1 MKKYFGQMLFLAA
14 AAAVLLLAS
23 CQRDELQGGSISGE
37 EVSVSIS
44 ATMPIDGGAVVKSND
59 EPGNASYVNRCI
71 MGVYLNDDGMSQ
83 PEPMGDK
90 VVVRVDGTTHKAE
103 FGDLQLVSGHKYL
116 LVFWADNATEDSDNG
131 FEDNHYNTADF
142 PEVTFKEG
150 DTYQSNDDTR
160 DAFFASYQLEVNGPS
175 SHDIELHR
183 PFGQLNITTNDYR
196 TVAEDFASLL
206 PTQVKIDFS
215 GIDIPTGIDLL
226 TGELTEDKESSL
238 VSGPV
243 KIASVT
249 LPIAADGCR
258 QLSFDYIFAPYEEE
272 GKEQQLVLNDFTM
285 HFMNDEGQKT
295 PSEYIF
301 QNIPVRRNY
310 RTNVSGN
317 LLTDR
322 TGIDVEVVPDFN
334 EPDMDK
340 DAELMKLLAA
350 IENGG
355 EYTLQD
361 DIEITEPLVID
372 GESKTVTVKLNGF
385 DIINTTSVP
394 DTDPRYGNTTVFQV
408 SGSSV
413 LNIEGEGNVHA
424 ISSEPNQDGY
434 RMAVYALGNAKVN
447 INGGNFFN
455 DQDFNNHGAQ
465 LDLIYADQNAVIN
478 IYGGRFESGSS
489 NSSGYW
495 VLNLKD
501 GSKAA
506 INVYGGTFV
515 NFDPSSSMTENPVK
529 NFVADGCSTVKVSD
543 EPDPN
548 GTYVVVKDGEHLN
561 VPVEAGTPETF
572 VQALASAAVAEI
584 SVEAD
589 MNLSTVTTEE
599 LTFTQ
604 HKTIDIASGTTI
616 KLGDQNHF
624 TAENGLTLTGGGIID
639 NSTDTPNETNPGYQK
654 SLIHITGGDL
664 IIDGITLV
672 NDPDHHWHGTQYN
685 SAAIA
690 YWNDANVT
698 ITNAHIK
705 SGEFTVCGMGRGV
718 ASGEITISDSYFE
731 STSTNK
737 NNGKHYAYAMRLFGS
752 KIRLDNC
759 EVKGVQGGVSIEG
772 CKDAEIISGK
782 YYTVNT
788 PGNID
793 GYYPL
798 YVTNDAVV
806 VVSGGKFSAANN
818 RSGGLDIGGT
828 SAVVSD
834 DNDVNLPYGCVILK
848 GGKFSGKAYN
858 DVTREVYQPAEGYV
872 YKETGDDEYPWEV
885 VTE

>member
-1 MKKYFGQMLFLAA
+1 MKTNFWGITIAA
-14 AAAVLLLAS
+14 ATLLLLTS
-23 CQRDELQGGSISGE
+23 CQREELQGGSISGE
-37 EVSVSIS
+37 EVTVSIS
-44 ATMPIDGGAVVKSND
+44 AVMPDGGSAVVKSNT
-59 EPGNASYVNRCI
+59 EPGDGSLANRCI
-71 MGVYLNDDGMSQ
+71 MQIYYLPDESGSADPIPYGDRVTVAVSGM
-83 PEPMGDK
+83 
-90 VVVRVDGTTHKAE
+90 KAL
-103 FGDLQLVSGHKYL
+103 FPDQRLVSGHDYRF
-116 LVFWADNATEDSDNG
+116 VFWADHVTANSSAEALAQDLHYDTE
-131 FEDNHYNTADF
+131 EF
-142 PEVTFKEG
+142 PIVSFKEEDG
-150 DTYQSNDDTR
+150 TLSYSSNDDTR
-160 DAFFASYQLEVNGPS
+160 DAFFAAEVRNISGPS
-175 SHDIELHR
+175 SLSFDLKR
-183 PFGQLNITTNDYR
+183 PFGQLNIITTDWGDVVDQLR
-196 TVAEDFASLL
+196 PSKLKLDFKSL
-206 PTQVKIDFS
+206 PNSID
-215 GIDIPTGIDLL
+215 
-226 TGELTEDKESSL
+226 L
-238 VSGPV
+238 VSGKVNGSEDIVSEVAVSLVPENGDS
-243 KIASVT
+243 K
-249 LPIAADGCR
+249 
-258 QLSFDYIFAPYEEE
+258 QLSFDYIFA
-272 GKEQQLVLNDFTM
+272 KDVEQTVLADFTM
-285 HFMNDEGQKT
+285 DFLLDDGITEVT
-295 PSEYIF
+295 EAYTF
-301 QNIPVRRNY
+301 TNIPVQRNY
-310 RTNVSGN
+310 QTNVSGN

-350 IENGG
+350 IENGE

-447 INGGNFFN
+447 IYGGNFFN
-455 DQDFNNHGAQ
+455 DQNFNNHVAQ

-501 GSKAA
+501 GSNAA

-529 NFVADGCSTVKVSD
+529 NFVAEGYSTVKVSD

-548 GTYVVVKDGEHLN
+548 GTYVVVKDGEQLN

-584 SVEAD
+584 SVETD

-698 ITNAHIK
+698 ITNAHIE

-737 NNGKHYAYAMRLFGS
+737 NNGKHWAYAMRLFGS
-752 KIRLDNC
+752 KIRLESC
-759 EVKGVQGGVSIEG
+759 EVKGTQGGVSIEG
-772 CKDAEIISGK
+772 CQDAVISSGK

-788 PGNID
+788 D
-793 GYYPL
+793 GHVDAYYPV
-798 YVTNDAVV
+798 YVTNGAVV
-806 VVSGGKFSAANN
+806 TITGGEFYSPND
-818 RSGGLDIGGT
+818 RSEGLEIGGT
-828 SAVVSD
+828 STVVSG
-834 DNDVNLPYGCVILK
+834 DNDTGLPSGSVILK

-858 DVTREVYQPAEGYV
+858 HTTKAVYEPAEGFG
-872 YKETGDDEYPWEV
+872 YKEITGDETFKYEV
-885 VTE
+885 VPE

>member
-1 MKKYFGQMLFLAA
+1 MKNLLLTI
-14 AAAVLLLAS
+14 AAVALLLLTS

-44 ATMPIDGGAVVKSND
+44 AVMPDGGSAVVKSD
-59 EPGNASYVNRCI
+59 TEPGDGSLANRCI
-71 MGVYLNDDGMSQ
+71 MQIYYLPDGESGSAD
-83 PEPMGDK
+83 PIPYGD
-90 VVVRVDGTTHKAE
+90 RVTVAVSGMKAV
-103 FGDLQLVSGHKYL
+103 FPDQRLVSGHDYRF
-116 LVFWADNATEDSDNG
+116 VFWADHVTDNSSAEALAQDLHYDTE
-131 FEDNHYNTADF
+131 EF
-142 PEVTFKEG
+142 PIVSFKEEEDG
-150 DTYQSNDDTR
+150 TLSYSSNDDTR
-160 DAFFASYQLEVNGPS
+160 DAFFAAEVRNISGS
-175 SHDIELHR
+175 SSLSFDLKR
-183 PFGQLNITTNDYR
+183 PFGQLNIITTDWGAIPEQLRPSN
-196 TVAEDFASLL
+196 VKLEFKSL
-206 PTQVKIDFS
+206 PNSID
-215 GIDIPTGIDLL
+215 
-226 TGELTEDKESSL
+226 L
-238 VSGPV
+238 VSGEVTGSVNISSEVEPV
-243 KIASVT
+243 SRVPENGDSK
-249 LPIAADGCR
+249 
-258 QLSFDYIFAPYEEE
+258 QLSFDYIFAKD
-272 GKEQQLVLNDFTM
+272 GEQTVLADFTM
-285 HFMNDEGQKT
+285 DFLLADGTTQVTDEAYT
-295 PSEYIF
+295 F
-301 QNIPVRRNY
+301 TNIPVQRNY
-310 RTNVSGN
+310 QTNVSGN

-322 TGIDVEVVPDFN
+322 TGIDVEVVPGFN

-340 DAELMKLLAA
+340 DAELQKLLAVF
-350 IENGG
+350 ENGG
-355 EYTLQD
+355 TYTLKD
-361 DIEITEPLVID
+361 DMEITEPLVLEGKSKEVTID
-372 GESKTVTVKLNGF
+372 LNGSS
-385 DIINTTSVP
+385 IVNTTSVQDADAP
-394 DTDPRYGNTTVFQV
+394 QYGNTTVFQV
-408 SGSSV
+408 LGNST
-413 LNIEGEGNVHA
+413 LNIKGDGDVRA
-424 ISSEPNQDGY
+424 VSTEPDEDGY
-434 RMAVYALGNAKVN
+434 RMAVYALGDATVN
-447 INGGNFFN
+447 IYGGNFFN
-455 DQDFNNHGAQ
+455 DQDYNNHEAQ

-478 IYGGRFESGSS
+478 IYGGRFESGSA
-489 NSSGYW
+489 NNRGYW

-501 GSKAA
+501 ESSAA

-529 NFVADGCSTVKVSD
+529 NFVVDGYTTVKISD
-543 EPDPN
+543 NPEPN
-548 GTYVVVKDGEHLN
+548 GTYAVVKDGEQLN
-561 VPVEAGTPETF
+561 VPVEVGTPETF

-698 ITNAHIK
+698 ITNARIE
-705 SGEFTVCGMGRGV
+705 SGEFTVCGMGRTTATGT
-718 ASGEITISDSYFE
+718 ITIEDSYFE

-737 NNGKHYAYAMRLFGS
+737 DNGQHWAYAMRLFGS

-788 PGNID
+788 PGNTD

-806 VVSGGKFSAANN
+806 VVSGGEFSAANN
-818 RSGGLDIGGT
+818 WSGGLDIGGT

>member
-1 MKKYFGQMLFLAA
+1 MKAKYLAITAA
-14 AAAVLLLAS
+14 AAALLLTS

-37 EVSVSIS
+37 EVTVSIS
-44 ATMPIDGGAVVKSND
+44 AVMPDGGSAVVKSNTK
-59 EPGNASYVNRCI
+59 PGDGSLANRCI
-71 MGVYLNDDGMSQ
+71 MQIYYLPDESGSADHIPYGDRVTVAVSGM
-83 PEPMGDK
+83 
-90 VVVRVDGTTHKAE
+90 KAL
-103 FGDLQLVSGHKYL
+103 FPDQRLVSGHDYRF
-116 LVFWADNATEDSDNG
+116 VFWADHSSAEALAQDLHYDTE
-131 FEDNHYNTADF
+131 EF
-142 PEVTFKEG
+142 PIVSFKEEDG
-150 DTYQSNDDTR
+150 TLSYSSNDDTR
-160 DAFFASYQLEVNGPS
+160 DAFFAAEVRNISGPS
-175 SHDIELHR
+175 SLSFDLKR
-183 PFGQLNITTNDYR
+183 PFGQLNIITTDWGD
-196 TVAEDFASLL
+196 V
-206 PTQVKIDFS
+206 V
-215 GIDIPTGIDLL
+215 DLL
-226 TGELTEDKESSL
+226 RPSKLKLDFKSLPNSIDL
-238 VSGPV
+238 VSGKVNGSEDIVSEVAVSLVPENGDS
-243 KIASVT
+243 K
-249 LPIAADGCR
+249 
-258 QLSFDYIFAPYEEE
+258 QLSFDYIFAKD
-272 GKEQQLVLNDFTM
+272 GEQTVLADFTM
-285 HFMNDEGQKT
+285 NFLLDDGT
-295 PSEYIF
+295 DVTDPYTF
-301 QNIPVRRNY
+301 TNIPVQRNY
-310 RTNVSGN
+310 QTNVSGN

-350 IENGG
+350 IENGE

-447 INGGNFFN
+447 IYGGNFFN
-455 DQDFNNHGAQ
+455 DQNFNNHVAQ

-501 GSKAA
+501 GSNAA

-529 NFVADGCSTVKVSD
+529 NFVAEGYSTVKVSD
-543 EPDPN
+543 EPEPN
-548 GTYVVVKDGEHLN
+548 GMYVVVKDGEQLN

-599 LTFTQ
+599 LTFTR

-639 NSTDTPNETNPGYQK
+639 NSTDTPNATNPGYQK

-690 YWNDANVT
+690 YWNDADVT
-698 ITNAHIK
+698 IRNAHVT
-705 SGEFTVCGMGRGV
+705 SGEFTVCGMGRTTATGT
-718 ASGEITISDSYFE
+718 ITIEDSYFE

-737 NNGKHYAYAMRLFGS
+737 DNGQHWAYAMRLFGS

-788 PGNID
+788 PGNTD

-806 VVSGGKFSAANN
+806 VVSGGEFSAANN
-818 RSGGLDIGGT
+818 WSGGLDIGGT

-858 DVTREVYQPAEGYV
+858 DVTREVYQPADGYV

>member
-1 MKKYFGQMLFLAA
+1 MKAKYLAITAA
-14 AAAVLLLAS
+14 AAALLLSA
-23 CQRDELQGGSISGE
+23 CQRNELGGGSLSGE

-44 ATMPIDGGAVVKSND
+44 ATMPIGGSAVVKSD
-59 EPGNASYVNRCI
+59 TEPGDGSLANRCI
-71 MGVYLNDDGMSQ
+71 MQIYYLPDGESGTA
-83 PEPMGDK
+83 EPVAYGD
-90 VVVRVDGTTHKAE
+90 RVTVAVSGMKAL
-103 FGDLQLVSGHKYL
+103 FPDQRLVSGHDYRF
-116 LVFWADNATEDSDNG
+116 VFWADHSSAEALAQDLHYDTE
-131 FEDNHYNTADF
+131 EF
-142 PEVTFKEG
+142 PIVSFKEEDG
-150 DTYQSNDDTR
+150 TLSYSSNDDTR
-160 DAFFASYQLEVNGPS
+160 DAFFAAEVRNISGPS
-175 SHDIELHR
+175 SLSFDLKR
-183 PFGQLNITTNDYR
+183 PFGQLNIITTDWGDVVDQLR
-196 TVAEDFASLL
+196 PSKLKLDFKSL
-206 PTQVKIDFS
+206 PNSID
-215 GIDIPTGIDLL
+215 
-226 TGELTEDKESSL
+226 L
-238 VSGPV
+238 VSGVVNGSEDIVSEVAVSLVPENGDS
-243 KIASVT
+243 K
-249 LPIAADGCR
+249 
-258 QLSFDYIFAPYEEE
+258 QLSFDYIFAKD
-272 GKEQQLVLNDFTM
+272 GEQTVLADFTM
-285 HFMNDEGQKT
+285 DFLLDDGITEVT
-295 PSEYIF
+295 EAYTF
-301 QNIPVRRNY
+301 TNIPVQRNY
-310 RTNVSGN
+310 QTNVSGN

-350 IENGG
+350 IENGE

-394 DTDPRYGNTTVFQV
+394 DADPRYGNTTVFQV

-447 INGGNFFN
+447 IYGGNFFN
-455 DQDFNNHGAQ
+455 DQNFNNHVAQ
-465 LDLIYADQNAVIN
+465 LDLIYADQNAEIN

-501 GSKAA
+501 GSNAA

-529 NFVADGCSTVKVSD
+529 NFVADGYSTVKVSD

-548 GTYVVVKDGEHLN
+548 GTYVVVKDGEQLN

-589 MNLSTVTTEE
+589 MDLSTVTTEE

-624 TAENGLTLTGGGIID
+624 EAKAGLTLTGEGTID
-639 NSTDTPNETNPGYQK
+639 NSTETPNETNPGYQK

-664 IIDGITLV
+664 IIDGIILV

-698 ITNAHIK
+698 ITNAHIE
-705 SGEFTVCGMGRGV
+705 SGEFTVCGMGRTTATGT
-718 ASGEITISDSYFE
+718 ITIEDSYFE

-737 NNGKHYAYAMRLFGS
+737 DNGQHWAYAMRLFGS

-788 PGNID
+788 PGNTD

-806 VVSGGKFSAANN
+806 VVSGGEFSAAND

>member
-1 MKKYFGQMLFLAA
+1 MKNLLLTIAA
-14 AAAVLLLAS
+14 AALLLLTS

-44 ATMPIDGGAVVKSND
+44 AVMPDGGSTVVKSD
-59 EPGNASYVNRCI
+59 TEPGDGSLANRCI
-71 MGVYLNDDGMSQ
+71 MQIYYLPDGESGSAD
-83 PEPMGDK
+83 PIPYGD
-90 VVVRVDGTTHKAE
+90 RVTVAVSGMKAL
-103 FGDLQLVSGHKYL
+103 FPDQRLVSGHHYRF
-116 LVFWADNATEDSDNG
+116 VFWADCVTDNSSTDVLAQDLHYDTE
-131 FEDNHYNTADF
+131 EF
-142 PEVTFKEG
+142 PIVSFKEEEG
-150 DTYQSNDDTR
+150 GTLSYSSNDDTR
-160 DAFFASYQLEVNGPS
+160 DAFFAAEERNISGPS
-175 SHDIELHR
+175 SLSFDLKR
-183 PFGQLNITTNDYR
+183 PFGQLNIITTDWGAIPEQLRPSN
-196 TVAEDFASLL
+196 VKLEFKSL
-206 PTQVKIDFS
+206 PNSID
-215 GIDIPTGIDLL
+215 
-226 TGELTEDKESSL
+226 L
-238 VSGPV
+238 VSGEVTGSVNISSEVEPV
-243 KIASVT
+243 SRVPENGDSK
-249 LPIAADGCR
+249 
-258 QLSFDYIFAPYEEE
+258 QLSFDYIFAKD
-272 GKEQQLVLNDFTM
+272 GEQTVLADFTM
-285 HFMNDEGQKT
+285 DFLLDDGT
-295 PSEYIF
+295 DVTDPYTF
-301 QNIPVRRNY
+301 TNIPVQRNY
-310 RTNVSGN
+310 QTNVSGN

-424 ISSEPNQDGY
+424 ISSESNQDGY
-434 RMAVYALGNAKVN
+434 RMAVYALGKATVN
-447 INGGNFFN
+447 IYGGNFFN
-455 DQDFNNHGAQ
+455 DQDFNNHVAQ

-501 GSKAA
+501 KSDAA

-529 NFVADGCSTVKVSD
+529 NFVAKGYSTVKVSD
-543 EPDPN
+543 EPEPN
-548 GTYVVVKDGEHLN
+548 GMYVVIKDGEQLN

-584 SVEAD
+584 SVEAN

-698 ITNAHIK
+698 ITNARIK
-705 SGEFTVCGMGRGV
+705 SGEFTVCGMGRNV

-806 VVSGGKFSAANN
+806 VVSGGEFSAAND

>member
-1 MKKYFGQMLFLAA
+1 MKTNFWGITIAA
-14 AAAVLLLAS
+14 ATLLLLTS

-44 ATMPIDGGAVVKSND
+44 AVMPDGGSAVVKSNTV
-59 EPGNASYVNRCI
+59 PGNGSFANRCI
-71 MGVYLNDDGMSQ
+71 MQIYYLPDRESGSADPIPYGDRVTVAVSGM
-83 PEPMGDK
+83 
-90 VVVRVDGTTHKAE
+90 KAL
-103 FGDLQLVSGHKYL
+103 FPDQRLVSGHDYRF
-116 LVFWADNATEDSDNG
+116 VFWADHVTDNSSAEALAQDLHYDTE
-131 FEDNHYNTADF
+131 EF
-142 PEVTFKEG
+142 PIVSFKEEEDG
-150 DTYQSNDDTR
+150 TLSYSSNDDTR
-160 DAFFASYQLEVNGPS
+160 DAFFAADVRNISGPS
-175 SHDIELHR
+175 SLSFDLKR
-183 PFGQLNITTNDYR
+183 PFGQLNIITTDWGAIPDDVVEQLRPSNVR
-196 TVAEDFASLL
+196 LDFKSL
-206 PTQVKIDFS
+206 PNSID
-215 GIDIPTGIDLL
+215 
-226 TGELTEDKESSL
+226 L
-238 VSGPV
+238 VSGD
-243 KIASVT
+243 VT
-249 LPIAADGCR
+249 GDVDIISEVVEVSQVPLNGDSK
-258 QLSFDYIFAPYEEE
+258 QLSFDYIFAKD
-272 GKEQQLVLNDFTM
+272 GEQTVLADFTM
-285 HFMNDEGQKT
+285 NFLLDDGT
-295 PSEYIF
+295 DVTVTDPYTF
-301 QNIPVRRNY
+301 TNIPVQRNY
-310 RTNVSGN
+310 QTNVSGN

-434 RMAVYALGNAKVN
+434 RMAVYALGKAKVN
-447 INGGNFFN
+447 IYGGNFFN
-455 DQDFNNHGAQ
+455 DQDFNNHVAQ
-465 LDLIYADQNAVIN
+465 LDLIYADQNAEIN

-501 GSKAA
+501 GSNAA

-529 NFVADGCSTVKVSD
+529 NFVADGYSTVKVSD

-548 GTYVVVKDGEHLN
+548 GTYVVVKDGEQLN

-572 VQALASAAVAEI
+572 VQALESAAVAEI

-698 ITNAHIK
+698 ITNAHIE
-705 SGEFTVCGMGRGV
+705 SGEFTVCGMGRTTATGT
-718 ASGEITISDSYFE
+718 ITIEDSYFE

-737 NNGKHYAYAMRLFGS
+737 DNGQHWAYAMRLFGS

-788 PGNID
+788 PGNKD

-806 VVSGGKFSAANN
+806 VVSGGEFSAANDW
-818 RSGGLDIGGT
+818 SGGLDIGGT

>member
-1 MKKYFGQMLFLAA
+1 MNTKHILFAIATL
-14 AAAVLLLAS
+14 VLLFAVS

-44 ATMPIDGGAVVKSND
+44 AVMPDGGSAVVKSD
-59 EPGNASYVNRCI
+59 TEPGDGSLANRCI
-71 MGVYLNDDGMSQ
+71 MQIYYLPDGESGSAD
-83 PEPMGDK
+83 PIPYGD
-90 VVVRVDGTTHKAE
+90 RVTVAVSGMKAV
-103 FGDLQLVSGHKYL
+103 FPDQRLVSGHDYRF
-116 LVFWADNATEDSDNG
+116 VFWADHVTDNSSAEALAQDLHYDTE
-131 FEDNHYNTADF
+131 EF
-142 PEVTFKEG
+142 PIVSFKEEEG
-150 DTYQSNDDTR
+150 GTLSYSSNDDTR
-160 DAFFASYQLEVNGPS
+160 DAFFAAEVRDISGPS
-175 SHDIELHR
+175 SLSFDLKR
-183 PFGQLNITTNDYR
+183 PFGQLNIITTDWGAIPEQLRPSN
-196 TVAEDFASLL
+196 VKLEFKSL
-206 PTQVKIDFS
+206 PNSID
-215 GIDIPTGIDLL
+215 
-226 TGELTEDKESSL
+226 L
-238 VSGPV
+238 VSGDVTGSVNISSEVEPV
-243 KIASVT
+243 SRVPENGDSK
-249 LPIAADGCR
+249 
-258 QLSFDYIFAPYEEE
+258 QLSFDYIFAKD
-272 GKEQQLVLNDFTM
+272 GEQTVLADFTM
-285 HFMNDEGQKT
+285 DFLLADGTTQVTDEAYT
-295 PSEYIF
+295 F
-301 QNIPVRRNY
+301 TNIPVQRNY
-310 RTNVSGN
+310 QTNVSGN

-322 TGIDVEVVPDFN
+322 TGIDVEVVPGFN

-340 DAELMKLLAA
+340 NAELMKLLAA

-447 INGGNFFN
+447 IYGGNFFN
-455 DQDFNNHGAQ
+455 DQDFNNHVAQ

-501 GSKAA
+501 DSNAA

-529 NFVADGCSTVKVSD
+529 NFVADGYSTVKVSD

-548 GTYVVVKDGEHLN
+548 GTYVVVKDGEQLN

-589 MNLSTVTTEE
+589 MDLSTVTTEE
-599 LTFTQ
+599 LTFTR

-624 TAENGLTLTGGGIID
+624 EAKAGLTLTGEGTID
-639 NSTDTPNETNPGYQK
+639 NTTNTHDEMDPGAQK

-664 IIDGITLV
+664 VIDGVTLV
-672 NDPDHHWHGTQYN
+672 NDKNYHLHGDASKGYPYN

-698 ITNAHIK
+698 ITNAHIE

-718 ASGEITISDSYFE
+718 ASGVITITDSYFE
-731 STSTNK
+731 STSSNIH
-737 NNGKHYAYAMRLFGS
+737 NGKNWSYAMRLFGS

-759 EVKGVQGGVSIEG
+759 VVKGTQGGVSIEG
-772 CKDAEIISGK
+772 CQDAVISSGE

-788 PGNID
+788 D
-793 GYYPL
+793 GY
-798 YVTNDAVV
+798 NDAFYPVYLTNGAVV
-806 VVSGGKFSAANN
+806 TITGGEFYSPND
-818 RSGGLDIGGT
+818 RSGGLEIGGT
-828 SAVVSD
+828 STVVSG
-834 DNDVNLPYGCVILK
+834 DNDTGLPSGSVILK

-858 DVTREVYQPAEGYV
+858 HTTKAVYEPAEGYM
-872 YKETGDDEYPWEV
+872 YKKITGDENIKYEV
-885 VTE
+885 VPK

>member
-1 MKKYFGQMLFLAA
+1 MLLAGA
-14 AAAVLLLAS
+14 AILMLSAS

-37 EVSVSIS
+37 EVTVSIS
-44 ATMPIDGGAVVKSND
+44 AVMPDGGGTVVKSNT
-59 EPGNASYVNRCI
+59 EPGDGSWANRCI
-71 MGVYLNDDGMSQ
+71 MQIYYLPNGESGTAEPVAYGDRVTVAVSGM
-83 PEPMGDK
+83 
-90 VVVRVDGTTHKAE
+90 KAL
-103 FGDLQLVSGHKYL
+103 FPDQRLVSGHHYRF
-116 LVFWADNATEDSDNG
+116 VFWADCVTDNSSTDVLAQDLHYDTEK
-131 FEDNHYNTADF
+131 F
-142 PEVTFKEG
+142 PIVSFKKEEG
-150 DTYQSNDDTR
+150 GTLSYSSNDDTR
-160 DAFFASYQLEVNGPS
+160 DAFFAAEERNISGPS
-175 SHDIELHR
+175 SLSFDLKR
-183 PFGQLNITTNDYR
+183 PFGQLNIITTDWGAIPEQLRPSN
-196 TVAEDFASLL
+196 VKLEFKSL
-206 PTQVKIDFS
+206 PNSID
-215 GIDIPTGIDLL
+215 
-226 TGELTEDKESSL
+226 L
-238 VSGPV
+238 VSGEVTGSVNISSEVEPV
-243 KIASVT
+243 SRVPENGDSK
-249 LPIAADGCR
+249 
-258 QLSFDYIFAPYEEE
+258 QLSFDYIFAKD
-272 GKEQQLVLNDFTM
+272 GEQTVLADFTM
-285 HFMNDEGQKT
+285 DFLLDDGT
-295 PSEYIF
+295 DVTDPYTF
-301 QNIPVRRNY
+301 TNIPVQRNY
-310 RTNVSGN
+310 QTNVSGN

-340 DAELMKLLAA
+340 DAELMKLLAV

-408 SGSSV
+408 SGSAV

-434 RMAVYALGNAKVN
+434 RMAVYALGNATVN
-447 INGGNFFN
+447 IYGGNFFN
-455 DQDFNNHGAQ
+455 DQDFNNHVAQ
-465 LDLIYADQNAVIN
+465 LDLIYADQKAVIN
-478 IYGGRFESGSS
+478 IYGGRFESGSY

-501 GSKAA
+501 KSDAA

-529 NFVADGCSTVKVSD
+529 NFVADGYSTVKVSD

-584 SVEAD
+584 SVETD

-698 ITNAHIK
+698 ITNARIE
-705 SGEFTVCGMGRGV
+705 SGEFTVCGMGRTTATGT
-718 ASGEITISDSYFE
+718 ITIEDSYFE

-737 NNGKHYAYAMRLFGS
+737 DNGQHWAYAMRLFGS

-788 PGNID
+788 PGNTD

-806 VVSGGKFSAANN
+806 VVSGGEFSAANN
-818 RSGGLDIGGT
+818 WSGGLDIGGT

>member
-1 MKKYFGQMLFLAA
+1 MKTNFWGITIAA
-14 AAAVLLLAS
+14 ATLLLLTS

-44 ATMPIDGGAVVKSND
+44 ATMPIDGGAVVKSD
-59 EPGNASYVNRCI
+59 IVPGDGSLANRCI
-71 MGVYLNDDGMSQ
+71 MQIYYLPDGEIGSAD
-83 PEPMGDK
+83 PIPYGD
-90 VVVRVDGTTHKAE
+90 RVTVAVSGMKAL
-103 FGDLQLVSGHKYL
+103 FPDQRLVSGHDYRF
-116 LVFWADNATEDSDNG
+116 VFWADHVTDNSSAEALAQDLHYDTE
-131 FEDNHYNTADF
+131 EF
-142 PEVTFKEG
+142 PIVSFKEEEDG
-150 DTYQSNDDTR
+150 TLSYSSNDDTR
-160 DAFFASYQLEVNGPS
+160 DAFFAAEVESISGPS
-175 SHDIELHR
+175 SLSFDLKR
-183 PFGQLNITTNDYR
+183 PFGQLNIITTDWGVIPEQLRPSN
-196 TVAEDFASLL
+196 VKLEFKSL
-206 PTQVKIDFS
+206 PNSID
-215 GIDIPTGIDLL
+215 
-226 TGELTEDKESSL
+226 L
-238 VSGPV
+238 VSGD
-243 KIASVT
+243 VT
-249 LPIAADGCR
+249 GDVDIISEVVEVSQVPLNGDSK
-258 QLSFDYIFAPYEEE
+258 QLSFDYIFAKD
-272 GKEQQLVLNDFTM
+272 GEQTVLDDFTM
-285 HFMNDEGQKT
+285 DFLLDDGT
-295 PSEYIF
+295 DVTDPYTF
-301 QNIPVRRNY
+301 TNIPVQRNY
-310 RTNVSGN
+310 QTNVSGN

-455 DQDFNNHGAQ
+455 DQNFNNHVAQ

-529 NFVADGCSTVKVSD
+529 NFVAEGYSTVKVSD

-548 GTYVVVKDGEHLN
+548 GTYVVVKDGEQLN

-599 LTFTQ
+599 LTFTR

-624 TAENGLTLTGGGIID
+624 EAKAGLTLTGEGTID

-698 ITNAHIK
+698 ITNAHIE
-705 SGEFTVCGMGRGV
+705 SGEFTVCGMGRTTATGT
-718 ASGEITISDSYFE
+718 ITIEDSYFE

-737 NNGKHYAYAMRLFGS
+737 DNGQHWAYAMRLFGS

-788 PGNID
+788 PENID

-806 VVSGGKFSAANN
+806 VVSGGEFSAAND